1 MLKNIIEVLKFT
13 FTNAIFLIAL
23 ILMYFLLGYDL
34 VTSLILTMVLG
45 AIIYYQ
51 KNRKR
56 QKGNMVLNRVSSDKE
71 AFYREQGLT
80 KDEMNLFR
88 NTMHAARNNIHDIE
102 ENVKSRTKLTA
113 ITNRNYTLPILK
125 DFFKHIV
132 EQPQRLH
139 DVNNFLYTQLPNLK
153 ELTDNYVEVDSHVT
167 KTKETYQSLDSSAK
181 VIDALCQKIQQS
193 YTDFMENDIDNME
206 IEIELAKQGVSGD
219 NDNKK
224 TVTEPSDTEI

>member
-13 FTNAIFLIAL
+13 FTNAICLIAL